1 MTQYVVRR
9 VLLLFPTLLAV
20 YTITFVLI
28 HAIPGSPFD
37 AGDKASDETIKRL
50 AHSYGADQP
59 LYRQYLT
66 YLWNILHG
74 RFGPS
79 YVQQNRDVSE
89 IIRNFFPVSIQL
101 GILAMILAVVIGLSL
116 GIFSAVRQNTFADY
130 FSTFGAIIGV
140 STPSYVIAALLILLL
155 ANTLHLVPT
164 GGWNGMF
171 SKQAIIPAF
180 CTRPRP
186 RRDPCA
192 VYTQQSARCFAAG
205 LRPHSPRERVDRPC
219 DDHPSCPAQ
228 CAHPGRHGDGIV
240 ICECNNGF
248 VLHRS
253 HVQCTGSRTLLHK
266 QHQWARLPGGIWHG
280 APVCRSDRSNE
291 PHRGFAVW
299 RARPTNRVRVRYRTL
314 TREQECLHWLLD
326 PLFQPLPH
334 RRPIR

>member
-164 GGWNGMF
+164 GGWDGMF

-180 CTRPRP
+180 ALALGPAAILARYTRSSLLDVLRQDYVRTARAKGLTDRVTIIRHALRNALIPVVTVMALSFANVITGSFFIEVTCNVPGLGRYFINSISG
-186 RRDPCA
+186 RDYP
-192 VYTQQSARCFAAG
+192 VVFGTVLLFAAVIAVMN
-205 LRPHSPRERVDRPC
+205 LIVD
-219 DDHPSCPAQ
+219 
-228 CAHPGRHGDGIV
+228 
-240 ICECNNGF
+240 
-248 VLHRS
+248 
-253 HVQCTGSRTLLHK
+253 LLY
-266 QHQWARLPGGIWHG
+266 G
-280 APVCRSDRSNE
+280 V
-291 PHRGFAVW
+291 
-299 RARPTNRVRVRYRTL
+299 
-314 TREQECLHWLLD
+314 LD
-326 PLFQPLPH
+326 P
-334 RRPIR
+334 RIAYA